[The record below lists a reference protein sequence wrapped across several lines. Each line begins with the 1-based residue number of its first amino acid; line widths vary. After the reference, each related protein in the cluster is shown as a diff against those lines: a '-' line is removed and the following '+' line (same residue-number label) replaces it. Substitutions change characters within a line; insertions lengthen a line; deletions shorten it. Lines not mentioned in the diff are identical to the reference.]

1 MPILPYIC
9 YGKLCDLCILLS
21 IDVRETSPFKQE
33 PETIQ
38 WTPQVPMFGI
48 DLSAIVILLESITN
62 LFPCLSSLFF
72 AAIEGLISKT
82 LGYFI
87 GWLLWEIIESQL
99 YQPEKPAC

>member
-1 MPILPYIC
+1 MLYKALQYMQFVKRTC
-9 YGKLCDLCILLS
+9 KR
-21 IDVRETSPFKQE
+21 RETSPFKHE

-62 LFPCLSSLFF
+62 LFHVSPLSLF

-82 LGYFI
+82 LGYFV
-87 GWLLWEIIESQL
+87 GWLLRG
-99 YQPEKPAC
+99 K